1 LFEGLFNPKIQF
13 TDEEWNFL
21 ILRHV
26 PKSAPTDVHRMIAS
40 WAYFPKLTSAVRRS
54 WTSKSLAAT
63 NEFKGLL
70 KYSRELYST
79 TVLVLERL
87 RAVYAKST
95 QDVNGAKDQDSASQ
109 AKYAWAFNQRMYL
122 VAVFT
127 TCYINCLIR
136 AMLPTEER
144 APLRIEAVGFTNEI
158 VSLAY
163 QAMPLRPLGSAFVP
177 VCLMVA
183 WFIPVDDQKRSE
195 ISRLWEQYREDFPSM
210 RNLEIGDSVDI
221 CGFLGD
227 DRG

>member
-1 LFEGLFNPKIQF
+1 
-13 TDEEWNFL
+13 
-21 ILRHV
+21 
-26 PKSAPTDVHRMIAS
+26 MIAS
-40 WAYFPKLTSAVRRS
+40 WAYFPKLTSAVRHI

-63 NEFKGLL
+63 KEFKGLL

-79 TVLVLERL
+79 TMLILDRF
-87 RAVYAKST
+87 RDVYAQSS
-95 QDVNGAKDQDSASQ
+95 QDVNDAKDHYSASQ
-109 AKYAWAFNQRMYL
+109 ARFVWAFNQRMYL

-144 APLRIEAVGFTNEI
+144 APLRIEAVGFTHEI

-177 VCLMVA
+177 MCLMVA
-183 WFIPVDDQKRSE
+183 WFTPVDEQTRCE
-195 ISRLWEQYREDFPSM
+195 ISRLWEQYRNDFPST
-210 RNLEIGDSVDI
+210 RNLDIGESVDV

-227 DRG
+227 DGD